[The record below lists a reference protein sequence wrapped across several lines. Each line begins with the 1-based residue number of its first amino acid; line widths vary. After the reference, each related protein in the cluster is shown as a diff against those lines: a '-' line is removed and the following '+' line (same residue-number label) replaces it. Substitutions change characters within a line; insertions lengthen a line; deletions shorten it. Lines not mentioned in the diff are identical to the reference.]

1 MTLRSIVRGLL
12 ILPFVVSAASAQYSN
27 RIGLATGTKV
37 RVMAPRIFPER
48 TTATV
53 LAVQNDTIVMA
64 RSGGAVSF
72 SVPLGD
78 IQKLEISNGRSRFK
92 WAGLGA
98 VAGLF
103 GGGIIGGSIGGQD
116 DPTGLGAAAGFFA
129 GAIQGVLGGAIIG
142 GLAAPE
148 RWVNYPLPSTH

>member
-12 ILPFVVSAASAQYSN
+12 IVPFVVSAASAQYSN
-27 RIGLATGTKV
+27 RIGLASGTKV
-37 RVMAPRIFPER
+37 RVMAPGIFPER

-53 LAVQNDTIVMA
+53 LAAQNDTIVMA

-72 SVPLGD
+72 LVPVRD
-78 IQKLEISNGRSRFK
+78 IQKLEISNGRSRFE

-98 VAGLF
+98 VAGLLA
-103 GGGIIGGSIGGQD
+103 GGIIGGTIGGRD
-116 DPTGLGAAAGFFA
+116 DPTGLGAASGFFV
-129 GAIQGVLGGAIIG
+129 GAFQGVLGGAIIG

-148 RWVNYPLPSTH
+148 RWVNYPLPLAH